1 MGKFNFVETKIKDL
15 YIIEPLIFGDTR
27 GYFMESYNK
36 KDFFDFGLTME
47 FVQDNESKSKKGVL
61 RGLHFQ
67 ISHPQGKLVR
77 VTSGKVF
84 DVAVDLRKD
93 SPTFSQY
100 VSVIL
105 TGENKKQLYI
115 PEGFAHGFLVL
126 SEFALFSYKCTDYYK
141 PEYESG
147 ILWTDEDISVQ
158 WPIDEVEQIFLSD
171 KDKNQKKL
179 RDIEIIL

>member
-15 YIIEPLIFGDTR
+15 YIIKPLIFRDIR
-27 GYFMESYNK
+27 GYLMESYNK
-36 KDFFDFGLTME
+36 KDFCDVGLTME

-77 VTSGKVF
+77 VASGKVF

-115 PEGFAHGFLVL
+115 PKGFSHGFLVL
-126 SEFALFSYKCTDYYK
+126 SEFDLFSYKCTDYYM

-158 WPIDEVEQIFLSD
+158 WPIDEVEEIFLSD

-179 RDIEIIL
+179 RDIEIIA

>member
-1 MGKFNFVETKIKDL
+1 
-15 YIIEPLIFGDTR
+15 
-27 GYFMESYNK
+27 
-36 KDFFDFGLTME
+36 
-47 FVQDNESKSKKGVL
+47 
-61 RGLHFQ
+61 
-67 ISHPQGKLVR
+67 